1 MADAKDKASHLG
13 LLLVD
18 ISNLSRVNHWHGYE
32 AGDRM
37 LRLAFDALLELSKLP
52 HSIFRVGSHRFAFIL
67 RDLGNPGYIALA
79 LNRVQAVLGGE
90 LHGDGNTIGADI
102 KIGVAISR
110 AGECDAMAT
119 LVQAEASLAHVKL
132 GGQLRLEEIL
142 EPEPD
147 TRVDPLLEQ
156 RFAQALQD
164 NAFELFYQPKVELRT
179 GQVHSA
185 EALLR
190 WLPEG
195 RDPVAPEVLVEL
207 AESTGRSYDLA
218 KWVIHHG
225 VRQIRDWQGKLDI
238 GLALNVHA
246 ALVGSSDLPEL
257 VHDAVAIWG
266 IDPARLTL
274 EITESA
280 FIEDKRLGF
289 DNLLRLRQEKVN
301 ISIDDFGTGYSSL
314 SYFKHIPA
322 VELKIDRSFVESMF
336 QDPQDLEL
344 VKIMIHLAHQFGLS
358 VVAEGVCDRATL
370 DTLRELGCDYAQGYY
385 LSAPHPRRD
394 FEHWLRNWGGLS
406 DLQ

>member
-1 MADAKDKASHLG
+1 
-13 LLLVD
+13 
-18 ISNLSRVNHWHGYE
+18 
-32 AGDRM
+32 M
-37 LRLAFDALLELSKLP
+37 LQRAFDVLLQISRLP

-79 LNRVQAVLGGE
+79 LNRVQAVLAGE
-90 LHGDGNTIGADI
+90 VHGDGDTIGADTR
-102 KIGVAISR
+102 IGVAISR
-110 AGECDAMAT
+110 AGERDAMAT
-119 LVQAEASLAHVKL
+119 LAQAEASLTHVKR

-142 EPEPD
+142 GPEPD
-147 TRVDPLLEQ
+147 SAVDPLLEQ

-164 NAFELFYQPKVELRT
+164 NAFELFYQPKVELRS
-179 GQVHSA
+179 GRVHSA

-190 WLPEG
+190 WRPEG
-195 RDPVAPEVLVEL
+195 RDPVDPELLVEL
-207 AESTGRSYDLA
+207 AESSGRSYDLA

-225 VRQIRDWQGKLDI
+225 VRQIRDWQGTLDM

-280 FIEDKRLGF
+280 FIQDKRLGF
-289 DNLLRLRQEKVN
+289 DNLLRLRQEQVN

-322 VELKIDRSFVESMF
+322 VELKIDRSFVECMLR
-336 QDPQDLEL
+336 DPQDLEL

-358 VVAEGVCDRATL
+358 TVAEGVSDRATL
-370 DTLRELGCDYAQGYY
+370 DALRELGCDYAQGYY
-385 LSAPHPRRD
+385 LSPPYPRRE
-394 FEHWLRNWGGLS
+394 FERWLQNWGGLS